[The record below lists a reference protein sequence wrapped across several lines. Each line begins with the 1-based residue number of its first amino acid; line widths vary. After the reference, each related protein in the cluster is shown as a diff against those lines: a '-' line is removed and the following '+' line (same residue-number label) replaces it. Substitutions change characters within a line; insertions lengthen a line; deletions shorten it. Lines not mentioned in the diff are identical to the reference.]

1 MILLEPAPF
10 KLNLSLR
17 VVGKRADGYH
27 LLETLFAFVDSG
39 DELTWQAGG
48 RLQLSISGRFANAA
62 PADET
67 NLVLRAARL
76 LDPQSKHGGRLHLTK
91 NVPSGAG
98 LGGGSADAAA
108 ALRLLNRA
116 WGLGHDLD
124 TLAGLALQLGA
135 DVPACVY
142 SKPAWARGVGEEL
155 TFIATTQMLP
165 VLVICPPVEVSTA
178 AAFAALQG
186 PYSAQFVPWPPETL
200 AFLSDGVDKA
210 AWKNDLC
217 SAAILCAPQLAKVQ
231 IELKRI
237 AQQHEGVI
245 GYGMSGS
252 GSSHFIVTNNMKSL
266 KTLESLWLIAYPA
279 EILLRKWLIL
289 PTVI

>member
-1 MILLEPAPF
+1 MILSEAAPF

-27 LLETLFAFVDSG
+27 LLETLFAFTDTG

-48 RLQLSISGRFANAA
+48 VLRLTISGPFANAA
-62 PADET
+62 PADES

-76 LDPQSKHGGRLHLTK
+76 LDPQSSHGGALHLTK

-116 WGLGHDLD
+116 WGLGHDLRA
-124 TLAGLALQLGA
+124 LAHFGLSLGA

-142 SKPAWARGVGEEL
+142 SLPAWARGVGEDL
-155 TFIATTQMLP
+155 TFCAETQICP
-165 VLVICPPVEVSTA
+165 VLVICPPVAVSTA
-178 AAFAALQG
+178 AAFAARQG
-186 PYSAQFVPWPPETL
+186 PFSTPCVPWPPKTVG
-200 AFLSDGVDKA
+200 FLSGGVDKRL
-210 AWKNDLC
+210 WKNDLC
-217 SAAILCAPQLAKVQ
+217 AAANLCAPQLSKVLT
-231 IELKRI
+231 ELKRI
-237 AQQHEGVI
+237 GEQHERVV

-252 GSSHFIVTNNMKSL
+252 GSSHFIVIKDMEAL
-266 KTLESLWLIAYPA
+266 KTVESLWLIAYPGD
-279 EILLRKWLIL
+279 ILLRRWLIL
-289 PTVI
+289 PIVI